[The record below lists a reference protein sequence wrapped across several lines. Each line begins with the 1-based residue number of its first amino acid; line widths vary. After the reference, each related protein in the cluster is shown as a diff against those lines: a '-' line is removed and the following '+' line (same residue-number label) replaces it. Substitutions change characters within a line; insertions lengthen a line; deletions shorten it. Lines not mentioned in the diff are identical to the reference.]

1 MKERLKVIGV
11 NLCRV
16 VVGLVFVF
24 SGYVKAVD
32 PIGSQY
38 KITDYLTA
46 LGMGWMPDWVTLTAS
61 VLLSA
66 VEFCTGIFLL
76 LAIRRRIT
84 SRVLLAFMLVMTGIT
99 VWLVAANPVKD
110 CGCFGDALHLTNGQS
125 LAKNIVLLVMSGV
138 IVRWPLCMKRM
149 VTRATQWITI
159 NYTVLFILATSA
171 WCLWALPLIDFRPY
185 HVGVNIPEAMAIPDG
200 APQPQFDTKVL
211 MEKNGR
217 REWFSIDDYPDSTW
231 KYIDTKTEQVSEGY
245 VPPIHDLSIEN
256 AVTGDDITDSVVNY
270 KGYMFL
276 LVSPHL
282 EQADDSNF
290 GIIDQI
296 YEYAQSKGY
305 GFLCLTASGAKAVAH
320 WTDITG
326 ADYPFAIADETTLKT
341 MIRSNPGLMLLKNG
355 TIVGKWS
362 HNRLPALD
370 ETSPRIEKTG
380 TAAGSRLT
388 AAENTARAVLFF
400 VVPLVLIV
408 LADRMW
414 AWSRSLRSK
423 EADVEKKIKE
433 NSDKLISTFKSNQ
446 NEKEN
451 RSRQLED
458 ERDPAGGHSPGKGDK
473 RQP

>member
-1 MKERLKVIGV
+1 
-11 NLCRV
+11 
-16 VVGLVFVF
+16 
-24 SGYVKAVD
+24 
-32 PIGSQY
+32 
-38 KITDYLTA
+38 
-46 LGMGWMPDWVTLTAS
+46 
-61 VLLSA
+61 
-66 VEFCTGIFLL
+66 
-76 LAIRRRIT
+76 
-84 SRVLLAFMLVMTGIT
+84 
-99 VWLVAANPVKD
+99 
-110 CGCFGDALHLTNGQS
+110 
-125 LAKNIVLLVMSGV
+125 
-138 IVRWPLCMKRM
+138 
-149 VTRATQWITI
+149 
-159 NYTVLFILATSA
+159 
-171 WCLWALPLIDFRPY
+171 
-185 HVGVNIPEAMAIPDG
+185 
-200 APQPQFDTKVL
+200 